1 MLKSELLTC
10 FEEDSITT
18 QIYDSKTFYLAKL
31 EDQKYIKN
39 AEFAACNLK
48 KYFKWSDF

>member
-1 MLKSELLTC
+1 MIAEKVKDRVEKMLKSELLTC

-39 AEFAACNLK
+39 A
-48 KYFKWSDF
+48 